1 MELDFLLKGKRTTS
15 VLLPC
20 SRSYTFMISDESFPK
35 AQRLKQLAQGCKD
48 FSGKSWVT
56 LRAAKLLTLD
66 TTLLYTVL
74 SGILKVKIIVS

>member
-1 MELDFLLKGKRTTS
+1 
-15 VLLPC
+15 
-20 SRSYTFMISDESFPK
+20 MISFQNFSDESFPK
-35 AQRLKQLAQGCKD
+35 AQRLKQLAQGYKD